1 MAEIGFFVDNGCCSI
16 NPHHDIC
23 KKEITMVGSWTYKVS
38 DYPITFDFL
47 RRAVGIGLPIE
58 ELITHEYSLDQMNE
72 AMDTNMKQLGI
83 KIAYINKN

>member
-1 MAEIGFFVDNGCCSI
+1 
-16 NPHHDIC
+16 
-23 KKEITMVGSWTYKVS
+23 MVGSWTYKVS